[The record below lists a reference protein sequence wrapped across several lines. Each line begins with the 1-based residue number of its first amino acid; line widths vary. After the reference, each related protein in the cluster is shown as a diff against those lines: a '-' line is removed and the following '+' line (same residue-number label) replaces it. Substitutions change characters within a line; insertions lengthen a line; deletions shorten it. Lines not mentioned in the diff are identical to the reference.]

1 MSVETHQRDWIRDPK
16 LGDLYVL
23 HVDGRAVAD
32 TSVVDPRM
40 PRLDQ
45 LEALASAA
53 EWMPPQH
60 LAALHEQ
67 IVEQRH
73 PQPWLRPL
81 ARDRR
86 ISPLKGGFAAT
97 LDHDAPSEH
106 PVRRYLFP
114 DVDASESLA
123 LERDERLLL
132 TWKSFS
138 PELKAVK
145 AADGSE
151 TGTGTAVPAGVL
163 SGWRCVLTTRRVAFI
178 GRLKVP
184 LGVREDYPSIFL
196 PGPIFEGI
204 AAFRQIKRRVTSQ
217 DASWG
222 FHIRH
227 EWVSEL
233 SYGNVP
239 DRKRPLL
246 LRRDDTLFVRV
257 GMKYPSGDTALFG
270 LPYKQGNPPVAEIA
284 GAYIDAVRSANPA
297 ADISEPRSRSRAIT
311 TVGLMS
317 SKGETEAT
325 TIWTV
330 DNSAPW
336 SLPSVLSE

>member
-1 MSVETHQRDWIRDPK
+1 MSIETHEHDWVRDPE

-23 HVDGRAVAD
+23 HVGGQDVAD

-40 PRLDQ
+40 SRHDQ
-45 LEALASAA
+45 LEALALAA
-53 EWMPPQH
+53 EWIPPQH
-60 LAALHEQ
+60 LAVLHGQ
-67 IVEQRH
+67 IVEANH
-73 PQPWLRPL
+73 PKPWLLPL
-81 ARDRR
+81 SRDRR
-86 ISPLKGGFAAT
+86 ISPLRGGFAAT

-114 DVDASESLA
+114 DIDASESLA
-123 LERDERLLL
+123 LERDERVLLS
-132 TWKSFS
+132 WKSFW
-138 PELKAVK
+138 PELKAVNG
-145 AADGSE
+145 ADGSE
-151 TGTGTAVPAGVL
+151 TGTGTAVPAKVL
-163 SGWRCVLTTRRVAFI
+163 SGCRCVLTTRRVAFI
-178 GRLKVP
+178 GRLKIP
-184 LGVREDYPSIFL
+184 LAAREDYPSIFL

-204 AAFRQIKRRVTSQ
+204 AAFRQIRRRATSQ

-257 GMKYPSGDTALFG
+257 GMKYPSGDTALFD
-270 LPYKQGNPPVAEIA
+270 LPYKQGDPPVSEIA
-284 GAYIDAVRSANPA
+284 GAYVQAIRSANSDA
-297 ADISEPRSRSRAIT
+297 HISEPRSRTRAIT
-311 TVGLMS
+311 TVGLTS
-317 SKGETEAT
+317 SKEETEAT
-325 TIWTV
+325 TIWMV